1 MRNQTRILP
10 YFHEN
15 FFFLNFKFFLKRYS
29 LLNGKHCLA
38 SPTCWWLF
46 SQGYKVSLE
55 IFYVDIASWYANGI
69 RQCLRNGERSLN
81 LLSYLR
87 ILLAAMAE

>member
-10 YFHEN
+10 YFHEK
-15 FFFLNFKFFLKRYS
+15 FFFFKFKIFFLKIYGS

-55 IFYVDIASWYANGI
+55 IFYVDIGMQMELDNV
-69 RQCLRNGERSLN
+69 
-81 LLSYLR
+81 
-87 ILLAAMAE
+87 